1 MISRFVCLLSAMS
14 VLTWGQTFNSGSN
27 GSDGALNLTTPGIVV
42 FDPAASNL
50 NAAGDN
56 VFNFTTINIG
66 AGVTVKLLSG
76 PLRYK
81 PVVWL
86 ASGAVTIAGTIDAS
100 GQPGSAVND
109 PKSSSHRPADS
120 GPGGYPGGVGN
131 GFGSSASSGFGPGG
145 GPGGQNC
152 YNNAPGSGAAH
163 LSAGTAVCGAGG
175 GTPYGNAVLVPFRG
189 GSGGGGGHGTIGGG
203 GGGGG
208 GAFRIASSIS
218 ITLAGAMAADG
229 GDGGTGV
236 AVDPNT
242 GGGGS
247 GGAIHLIAP
256 AITGAGTLNVRG
268 GGGLNVRAGSVG
280 RIRLDAFTQGWTGTG
295 APTPSFGTP
304 YNVPSP
310 TAQPAVRVTSIGG
323 INVAANPTGSFI
335 TPDVVLNNPNPV
347 TVSIQANNV
356 PVGTVLQ
363 LYLFSEVGTDV
374 VILTAPVA
382 GTLQSSTTTVQAT
395 FQPGYTR
402 GFVRG
407 NW

>member
-1 MISRFVCLLSAMS
+1 MISRFVCILSAVS
-14 VLTWGQTFNSGSN
+14 VLTWGQTFISGSN

-81 PVVWL
+81 PVVWR
-86 ASGAVTIAGTIDAS
+86 ATGAVTIAGTIDAS
-100 GQPGSAVND
+100 GQTGSAVND
-109 PKSSSHRPADS
+109 PNNSSHRPADP

-131 GFGSSASSGFGPGG
+131 GFGSGSSNGFGPGG
-145 GPGGQNC
+145 GASGACG
-152 YNNAPGSGAAH
+152 NNLPGSGASH
-163 LSAGTAVCGAGG
+163 LTNGGPQCASAPT
-175 GTPYGNAVLVPFRG
+175 YGNRVLVPFRG
-189 GSGGGGGHGTIGGG
+189 GSGGGGGTGTIGGG

-208 GAFRIASSIS
+208 GAFRIESSIS
-218 ITLAGAMAADG
+218 ITLAGAIAADG
-229 GDGGTGV
+229 GDGGAGV
-236 AVDPNT
+236 AGEQNP

-256 AITGAGTLNVRG
+256 AITGAGALNVRG
-268 GGGLNVRAGSVG
+268 GGGLNVRTGGVG
-280 RIRLDAFTQGWTGTG
+280 RIRLDSFTQGFTGT
-295 APTPSFGTP
+295 ANPTASLGTP
-304 YNVPSP
+304 YNVPAP

-323 INVAANPTGSFI
+323 INVTPNPTGSFI
-335 TPDVVLNNPNPV
+335 TPDLVLNNPNAV
-347 TVSIQANNV
+347 TVNIQASNL

-363 LYLFSEVGTDV
+363 LYLFSEVGADV
-374 VILTAPVA
+374 VLNTTPLA
-382 GTLQSSTTTVQAT
+382 GTLQNSTATVPAT

-407 NW
+407 TW

>member
-27 GSDGALNLTTPGIVV
+27 GSDGALNLTTPGLVV
-42 FDPAASNL
+42 FDPAALNL

-66 AGVTVKLLSG
+66 VGVTVKLLSG

-109 PKSSSHRPADS
+109 FRSSSHRPADS
-120 GPGGYPGGVGN
+120 GPGGYAGGVGN
-131 GFGSSASSGFGPGG
+131 GFGSGASNGFGPGG

-152 YNNAPGSGAAH
+152 FSNGPGSGAAH
-163 LSAGTAVCGAGG
+163 LSLGTLYCGGPGG
-175 GTPYGNAVLVPFRG
+175 PYGNAVLVPFRG

-374 VILTAPVA
+374 VLNTAPLA
-382 GTLQSSTTTVQAT
+382 GTLQISTATVQAT
-395 FQPGYTR
+395 FQPGYPR